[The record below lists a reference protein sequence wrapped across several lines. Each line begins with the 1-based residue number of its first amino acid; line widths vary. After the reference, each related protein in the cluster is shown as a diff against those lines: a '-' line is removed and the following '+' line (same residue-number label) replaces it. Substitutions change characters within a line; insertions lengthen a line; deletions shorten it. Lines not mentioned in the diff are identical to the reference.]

1 MLQKR
6 LYVTESNT
14 VSIKEKVDGHLTV
27 KKQWQV
33 TGLKWAANGATLLRQ
48 VSSSWHSYMAKIA
61 QKQNLSG
68 PLSEVNRWKAL
79 S

>member
-33 TGLKWAANGATLLRQ
+33 GHR
-48 VSSSWHSYMAKIA
+48 V
-61 QKQNLSG
+61 
-68 PLSEVNRWKAL
+68 EVG